1 MTLSIRTV
9 EADDSVFETIADIVN
24 RTAPEDP
31 TSVEEMRWGEVTYP
45 GATYLLAELDGRVI
59 GAATVGRIWMYPP
72 EYDAFW
78 ATINV
83 LPEAR
88 RRGAG
93 SLLLDATARAAHA
106 AGKAHLHV
114 PAAADRPDA
123 LAFLDHRGFAEFERS
138 RAVRLD
144 LPGLDV
150 ATPAAPDGIELT
162 DLAARP
168 DLVPGVHAVAL
179 EAFPDIPGGD
189 QPMAVGDLA
198 EFRARDV
205 DRPGIPPGGFAVAVD
220 RESGRVVGYA
230 SLLEKPGSPGVAFH
244 DMTAVVRDWRGR
256 GLATALKLR
265 TIAWAAA
272 NGLTA
277 LETGN
282 DEDNHA
288 MRAVN
293 ARLGYR
299 PLPDLLTMRG
309 SVDAAM
315 MER

>member
-9 EADDSVFETIADIVN
+9 EAGDSVFEAIVAIVD

-31 TSVEEMRWGEVTYP
+31 TSVEEMRWSEDTYP
-45 GATYLLAELDGRVI
+45 GTTYVLAEIDGRVI
-59 GAATVGRIWMYPP
+59 GAATVGRIYVHPP

-78 ATINV
+78 ATVNV

-88 RRGAG
+88 RQGAG
-93 SLLLDATARAAHA
+93 SLLLDAAARAARA
-106 AGKAHLHV
+106 AGKGHLHV
-114 PAAADRPDA
+114 AAAADRPDA
-123 LAFLDHRGFAEFERS
+123 IAFLEHRGFAEFERS
-138 RAVRLD
+138 LAVRLD
-144 LPGLDV
+144 LARVDV
-150 ATPAAPDGIELT
+150 PAPTVPDGIELT
-162 DLAARP
+162 DLATRP

-179 EAFPDIPGGD
+179 EAYLDIPGGD
-189 QPMAVGDLA
+189 QPIAAGDLT

-205 DRPGIPPGGFAVAVD
+205 DRPGILPGGFVVAVE
-220 RESGRVVGYA
+220 RASGRVVGYA
-230 SLLEKPGSPGVAFH
+230 SLLAKPGSPDVAFH
-244 DMTAVVRDWRGR
+244 DMTAVARGWRGQ
-256 GLATALKLR
+256 GLATALKRR
-265 TIAWAAA
+265 TIAWAVA

-299 PLPDLLTMRG
+299 PLPDSITMRG
-309 SVDAAM
+309 SVGAAM
-315 MER
+315 MTP